1 MKNLKQYF
9 LFSILVFISFSFG
22 LADNWVLIKKSDYQI
37 LFPLEP
43 KEESETMVSAIGN
56 LNMTYLTLSTTES
69 ETEKNLVYMIMQ
81 TDYPDSLVHS
91 DFKDQLKSL
100 FDNAVEGGVSNV
112 KGKLIHQKDI
122 EINGYPGREF
132 SIDYNDGE
140 AVMFIK
146 TYLVKN
152 RMYMLQ
158 TITNTGKYPNEDIT
172 KFMQSFKLMN

>member
-1 MKNLKQYF
+1 
-9 LFSILVFISFSFG
+9 
-22 LADNWVLIKKSDYQI
+22 
-37 LFPLEP
+37 
-43 KEESETMVSAIGN
+43 
-56 LNMTYLTLSTTES
+56 
-69 ETEKNLVYMIMQ
+69 MIMQ